1 MEVFNELL
9 QKGKGHSLVSTISE
23 VIAKRPHLVSDT
35 FPVGIYL
42 FIQKFKQ
49 SWREELVVLY
59 IWLFWRSW
67 CLHQTDQGENI
78 D

>member
-1 MEVFNELL
+1 M
-9 QKGKGHSLVSTISE
+9 STISE

-35 FPVGIYL
+35 LPVGIYL

-59 IWLFWRSW
+59 IRLSWRSW
-67 CLHQTDQGENI
+67 CLHQTDQGLYI
-78 D
+78 DLARPKSEATVYAF